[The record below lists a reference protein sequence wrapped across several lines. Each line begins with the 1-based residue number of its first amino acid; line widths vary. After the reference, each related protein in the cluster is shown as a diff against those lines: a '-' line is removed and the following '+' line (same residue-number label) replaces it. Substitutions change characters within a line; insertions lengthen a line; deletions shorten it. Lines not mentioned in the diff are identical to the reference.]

1 MDFKEDIINTILK
14 KYNGRQIVLWGKYKT
29 TEDIKEKLKENYGI
43 GDVCYI
49 DSNSKMVDGKN
60 VFNTDYIMGKSENCY
75 VVIPLAVYESIREK
89 LFGGGTNR
97 MMTITISVIV

>member
-49 DSNSKMVDGKN
+49 DSNSKMVDGKK

-89 LFGGGTNR
+89 LFGGGVRTE
-97 MMTITISVIV
+97 